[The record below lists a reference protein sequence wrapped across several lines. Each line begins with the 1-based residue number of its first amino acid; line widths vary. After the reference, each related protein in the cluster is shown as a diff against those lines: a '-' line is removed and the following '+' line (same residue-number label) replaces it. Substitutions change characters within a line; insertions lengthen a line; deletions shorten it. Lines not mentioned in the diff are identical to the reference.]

1 MASVGDG
8 LQEALDGS
16 GKMGDVGADVPVA
29 SGDDFCQPSVVI
41 SGDKCQAVQLPGEP
55 DGFSFCPSGKVFNL
69 FGLCQRQGRK
79 LMFLFLSG
87 YIVGRDILC
96 RGVGEDDAGL
106 FFQLLEPVEG
116 SVPLVVGHEFFTAVV
131 VSIGGSVELLDKGLY
146 FFVHCFRGIWGM
158 IGVDGR

>member
-1 MASVGDG
+1 MPSVGDG
-8 LQEALDGS
+8 LQDALDGS
-16 GKMGDVGADVPVA
+16 GKIGDVGADVPVA
-29 SGDDFCQPSVVI
+29 PGDDFCQPSVVI
-41 SGDKCQAVQLPGEP
+41 SGDKRQTVQLPGEP

-106 FFQLLEPVEG
+106 LFQLLEPVEG
-116 SVPLVVGHEFFTAVV
+116 GIPLVVGHELFTAVV
-131 VSIGGSVELLDKGLY
+131 VSVGGSVEPVDKALY
-146 FFVHCFRGIWGM
+146 FFVHCFWGY
-158 IGVDGR
+158 GG

>member
-1 MASVGDG
+1 
-8 LQEALDGS
+8 
-16 GKMGDVGADVPVA
+16 
-29 SGDDFCQPSVVI
+29 
-41 SGDKCQAVQLPGEP
+41 
-55 DGFSFCPSGKVFNL
+55 
-69 FGLCQRQGRK
+69 
-79 LMFLFLSG
+79 MFLFLSG

-106 FFQLLEPVEG
+106 FFQLLEPVED